1 MLKEFAM
8 KSETPRGRL
17 KAFRVQ
23 SLLLQHDNIR
33 KNTIACLVEK
43 QLRQQHSFMHSSCLI
58 VFLHLVAGSFTITF
72 KPSIVPTSKLVQ
84 KDARTAGGDIARL

>member
-23 SLLLQHDNIR
+23 ALLLPHVDIR
-33 KNTIACLVEK
+33 EKTFSCLVEK
-43 QLRQQHSFMHSSCLI
+43 QLHQQHSFMHSSCLI
-58 VFLHLVAGSFTITF
+58 VFLHLVCRIFHNN
-72 KPSIVPTSKLVQ
+72 VQ
-84 KDARTAGGDIARL
+84 A